1 MFVQRFIND
10 ESGAFTL
17 DWMVL
22 VGGLIAIALT
32 ATIWISS
39 GLENQSTD
47 ISYTMAEMEPS
58 THHEGFG
65 VNPDL

>member
-1 MFVQRFIND
+1 MFVQRFIKD

-22 VGGLIAIALT
+22 AGGLIAIALT
-32 ATIWISS
+32 LTIWISS

-58 THHEGFG
+58 THHAGFG
-65 VNPDL
+65 QD